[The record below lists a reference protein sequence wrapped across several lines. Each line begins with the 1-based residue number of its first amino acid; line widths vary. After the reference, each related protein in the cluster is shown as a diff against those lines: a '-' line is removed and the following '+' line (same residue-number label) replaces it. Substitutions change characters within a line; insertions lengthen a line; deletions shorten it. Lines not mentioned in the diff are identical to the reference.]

1 MFYVSAM
8 LQALDNPLEND
19 GFKEEKK
26 PTNFIFRL
34 FKRKKNFFEKSCL
47 KIESTLLSKMDRTDS
62 SSGIVGCL
70 LSLYIFI
77 G

>member
-8 LQALDNPLEND
+8 LQALDNPVEND

-26 PTNFIFRL
+26 STNFIFRL
-34 FKRKKNFFEKSCL
+34 FRQKKNFFEKSCL

-62 SSGIVGCL
+62 SSGIVVRL
-70 LSLYIFI
+70 TT
-77 G
+77 

>member
-1 MFYVSAM
+1 M

-26 PTNFIFRL
+26 STNFIYRL

-47 KIESTLLSKMDRTDS
+47 KLESTLLTKMDRTDS

-70 LSLYIFI
+70 FFI
-77 G
+77 QFYRLT